1 MPALQ
6 RPILPALHW
15 SALWPGRCA
24 HCDARSSQPLCPDCL
39 QRDLPLRPRCPSCGI
54 AVQTEGTPC
63 GHCLL
68 HPPRWRAALTLGDYH
83 FPNDQF
89 ILRMKFGAE
98 PALGHW
104 FGAVLGERWLL
115 SGLPL
120 PDAVLPV
127 PLSRER
133 LRERGFNPAWE
144 MARRMAATLHRPADP
159 LALLRVRHGV
169 AQSQLPLD
177 ARRRNI
183 RGAYACTVR
192 WDGKSLLLVDD
203 VMTSGATLAEATRVL
218 LQQGA
223 SNVSVAFALRTPLD
237 PAP

>member
-1 MPALQ
+1 MSALKH
-6 RPILPALHW
+6 PILPAPRW

-24 HCDARSSQPLCPDCL
+24 HCDARSNLPLCPDCL

-68 HPPRWRAALTLGDYH
+68 HPPRWSGALTLGDYH

-104 FGAVLGERWLL
+104 FGELLGQRWQQA
-115 SGLPL
+115 GLPL
-120 PDAVLPV
+120 PNIVLPV

-144 MARRMAATLHRPADP
+144 MARRLANSLDRPADP
-159 LALLRVRHGV
+159 HCLQRVRHST
-169 AQSQLPLD
+169 AQSHLPLD
-177 ARRRNI
+177 ARKRAV
-183 RGAYACTVR
+183 RGAYVCASR
-192 WDGKSLLLVDD
+192 WEGQSLLLVDD
-203 VMTSGATLAEATRVL
+203 VMTSGATLDEATRVL

-223 SNVSVAFALRTPLD
+223 SSVSVAIALRTPLD